1 MLLLVNSLP
10 PSIDCSFRGTS
21 NLQLCPSQPC
31 IWAIHPVVLGKGHP
45 NIHWLKQCQFCIE
58 VKDKFQQL
66 SPRANQDQ
74 CCQDVAGAY
83 RAIQLLWRS
92 TPPCSLAS
100 FQEWQ
105 TQGVATFLNSPD
117 CSGWGQSQASPH
129 TTIGA
134 MPTQGPPNGNT
145 PQSVQLH
152 RQIQTWPYGGPI
164 LNRREFYRKCQK
176 AL

>member
-1 MLLLVNSLP
+1 MTIFNKQYFCLLTAFHPQLIALSEAP
-10 PSIDCSFRGTS
+10 QICSFA
-21 NLQLCPSQPC
+21 PSQPC

-66 SPRANQDQ
+66 SPRQDQ

-83 RAIQLLWRS
+83 RAIQLLWRLP
-92 TPPCSLAS
+92 TCSLAS

-105 TQGVATFLNSPD
+105 TQGVATFLQIPQIVLA
-117 CSGWGQSQASPH
+117 GGPKPVHTLPLGQCP
-129 TTIGA
+129 
-134 MPTQGPPNGNT
+134 PKGPQMANT

-152 RQIQTWPYGGPI
+152 RQIQTWPMEGYS
-164 LNRREFYRKCQK
+164 
-176 AL
+176 